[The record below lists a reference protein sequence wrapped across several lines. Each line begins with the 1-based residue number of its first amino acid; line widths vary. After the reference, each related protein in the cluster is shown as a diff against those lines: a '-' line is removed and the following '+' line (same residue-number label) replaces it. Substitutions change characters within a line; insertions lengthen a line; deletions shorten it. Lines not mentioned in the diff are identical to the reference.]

1 MMQQQISRKPAR
13 RRQHPVD
20 AFHNNKTNINHD
32 TRSATSGGAVAPISS
47 SAMAT
52 PYSGIIQKHIND
64 NEDGGYESSQDEPMF
79 GMSNMVGAF
88 TVLRSS
94 GHTHGHNENV
104 DAAAAAQPT
113 IAAAADDNG
122 ETTTILPTD
131 AIEHAIEDAII
142 EGNNNTNYQRVV
154 KSSRQ
159 LQKRLR
165 HIKLTKPKGSVSR
178 LLLILV
184 LTMVSKFTYKYI
196 IHKNVRHLLKLSS
209 SSSAKSEGDKGGEG
223 DGDDN
228 DDDDDAPPPI
238 YPEFVF
244 DHPYV
249 TSSYYISTS
258 NTAILEKMYDQQV
271 EPKKDRLPDRERGIV
286 SRLAILR
293 PFCEFDAEPLPTTFA
308 CWNSLV
314 PCRAA
319 EEDLGEEED
328 DANVDEWVLF
338 DMSTNGTGR
347 KLKEEEQD
355 DWECEADYS
364 TTNNNSTSTSF
375 FRGIANSLFK
385 RCKRKPKTKDYFDD
399 VPADGLRTTSA
410 DLFLFYSQTFSEN
423 DVAMKAVDK
432 IMEEFF
438 SPGGWSRCFDNIYAV
453 EANIPPE
460 LDLYIPAA
468 QEDLYNWVNGPNRQ
482 YEAGFRIIQSGEWGD
497 YDGFYLMEGDSV
509 PVKNYWLDVIL
520 GEINAYRPFAVLGAQ
535 YDGDKWDAFYEDIP
549 ISLLHHTNGNGIYN
563 TSHPLLERLTGQLE
577 VEAPCPYNSI
587 PYDYRM
593 SQMWVEGTLGI
604 VPQLAPKIMLNEEG
618 ENITLSDN
626 IAMFTKWANSESYRQ
641 CVLISSLISYLAY
654 C

>member
-1 MMQQQISRKPAR
+1 
-13 RRQHPVD
+13 
-20 AFHNNKTNINHD
+20 
-32 TRSATSGGAVAPISS
+32 
-47 SAMAT
+47 MAT

-88 TVLRSS
+88 TALRSG

-104 DAAAAAQPT
+104 DAAAVQPT
-113 IAAAADDNG
+113 IAAAENDNG
-122 ETTTILPTD
+122 ETTTILPNNNSN
-131 AIEHAIEDAII
+131 DAII

-154 KSSRQ
+154 KSSRL

-178 LLLILV
+178 LILILV

-196 IHKNVRHLLKLSS
+196 IHKNIKHLLKLSS

-223 DGDDN
+223 DGDGNDN
-228 DDDDDAPPPI
+228 DDDDAPPPI

-293 PFCEFDAEPLPTTFA
+293 PFCEFDAEPLPITFA

-319 EEDLGEEED
+319 EEDLGEEEDDD

-355 DWECEADYS
+355 DWECEADYNTS
-364 TTNNNSTSTSF
+364 NNNSTSSTSF

-468 QEDLYNWVNGPNRQ
+468 QEELYNWVNGPNRQ

-563 TSHPLLERLTGQLE
+563 VSHPLLERLTGQLE

-626 IAMFTKWANSESYRQ
+626 KAMFTKWANSESYRQ